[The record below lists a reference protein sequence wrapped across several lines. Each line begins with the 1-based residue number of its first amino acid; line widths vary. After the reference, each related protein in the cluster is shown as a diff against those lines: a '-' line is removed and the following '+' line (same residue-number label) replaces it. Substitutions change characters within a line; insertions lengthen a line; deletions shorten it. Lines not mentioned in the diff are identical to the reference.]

1 MDIKRKKRNPQRTVS
16 MNNIHKKIFCTQLIL
31 IITLALFLGVSGTL
45 INIHFEVQKRDQN
58 LQNIAEAV
66 ANSPLIDEKIE
77 NPDDEKTTNTL
88 NEYLDSLK
96 FSLDNIDAISFVS
109 RDNIRLYHSNHDLIG
124 TEYDGTVPEFEKNL
138 KEYYTANE
146 TGPSG
151 SQRRAYAA
159 VYDKSGNYT
168 GFVMAIL
175 LLENIK
181 AETLQILLI
190 FALITI
196 AAILME
202 LIISAELSNSIKK
215 SLHGYEPNVFSAMFQ
230 IRDNILESLNEGVL
244 AVDKNGIVQFANRSA
259 AKMLGKRRSDELI
272 NIPFSDCC
280 NDSFIKNVIS
290 TGQKEF
296 NIQEQSIDN
305 TNVLIDCVPIKEE
318 NEVIGAAAILHNREE
333 YTKLMEDLAG
343 TRYLVDSMRANNHD
357 FTNKLHVI
365 LGLIQ
370 MEMYDEAVSYIE
382 NISIVQRETI
392 SKIMSVVDEPSIA
405 ALLIGKS
412 ARASELNIKFVLNGE
427 SHYSKTDFVLPSEL
441 LVTVI
446 GNLIENAYEAMNIKD
461 NAISKQNELHFG
473 IYSRPDAVMIT
484 VDDTGIGISKSNFE
498 HIFDNGF
505 STKGEGRGTGLYQV
519 KEMVE
524 GIGGKITVESQEN
537 VGTSFTDSFS
547 KEDLGGA
554 LCTRF

>member
-1 MDIKRKKRNPQRTVS
+1 MKIKKSLKNQYKTIS
-16 MNNIHKKIFCTQLIL
+16 IKNIHRRIFITQLVL
-31 IITLALFLGVSGTL
+31 IVTLALFLGVSGTL
-45 INIHFEVQKRDQN
+45 INIHFEVEKRDQN

-66 ANSPLIDEKIE
+66 ASSPLIDDKIA
-77 NPDDEKTTNTL
+77 NPDDKKTTELL

-96 FSLDNIDAISFVS
+96 ISLDNIDVISFVS
-109 RDNIRLYHSNHDLIG
+109 RENIRLYHSNHELIG
-124 TEYDGTVPEFEKNL
+124 TEYDGAIPEFEKVS
-138 KEYYTANE
+138 KEYYTSNE

-159 VYDKSGNYT
+159 VYDKNGNYT
-168 GFVMAIL
+168 GFVMTIL

-181 AETLQILLI
+181 AETLQILFI

-196 AAILME
+196 AAILIE
-202 LIISAELSNSIKK
+202 LIISAELSSSIKK

-230 IRDNILESLNEGVL
+230 VRDNILESLNEGVL
-244 AVDKNGIVQFANRSA
+244 AVDKNGVVQFANRSA
-259 AKMLGKRRSDELI
+259 AKMFGKKKAKELI
-272 NIPFSDCC
+272 NTPFTDCC
-280 NDSFIKNVIS
+280 NDGFIKNVIS
-290 TGQKEF
+290 TGEKEF

-305 TNVLIDCVPIKEE
+305 SNVLIDCIPIKEKDDI
-318 NEVIGAAAILHNREE
+318 IGAVAILHNREE

-365 LGLIQ
+365 MGLIQ
-370 MEMYDEAVSYIE
+370 MEMYDDAVSYIE

-412 ARASELNIKFVLNGE
+412 ARASELNIKFILNDE
-427 SHYSKTDFVLPSEL
+427 SHYSKTDLLLPSEL
-441 LVTVI
+441 MVTVI
-446 GNLIENAYEAMNIKD
+446 GNLIDNAFEAINIK
-461 NAISKQNELHFG
+461 NIQRQKELRFG
-473 IYSRPDAVMIT
+473 IYSRENALLIT
-484 VDDTGIGISKSNFE
+484 VEDTGIGISKDNLE
-498 HIFDNGF
+498 HIYDNGF

-524 GIGGKITVESQEN
+524 AIGGKITVESQEN
-537 VGTSFTDSFS
+537 VGTSFTVIFQNKS
-547 KEDLGGA
+547 
-554 LCTRF
+554 

>member
-1 MDIKRKKRNPQRTVS
+1 MKIKKSLKNQYKTIS
-16 MNNIHKKIFCTQLIL
+16 IKNIHRRIFITQLVL
-31 IITLALFLGVSGTL
+31 IVTLALFLGVSGTL
-45 INIHFEVQKRDQN
+45 INIHFEVEKRDQN

-66 ANSPLIDEKIE
+66 ASSPLIDDKIA
-77 NPDDEKTTNTL
+77 NPDDKKTTELL

-96 FSLDNIDAISFVS
+96 ISLDNIDVISFVS
-109 RDNIRLYHSNHDLIG
+109 RENIRLYHSNHELIG
-124 TEYDGTVPEFEKNL
+124 TEYDGAIPKFEKVS

-159 VYDKSGNYT
+159 VYDKNGNYT
-168 GFVMAIL
+168 GFVMTIM

-181 AETLQILLI
+181 AETLQILFI
-190 FALITI
+190 FALITV
-196 AAILME
+196 AAILIE
-202 LIISAELSNSIKK
+202 LIISAELSSSIKK

-230 IRDNILESLNEGVL
+230 VRDNILESLNEGVL
-244 AVDKNGIVQFANRSA
+244 AVDKNGVVQFANRSA
-259 AKMLGKRRSDELI
+259 AKMLGKKKAKELI
-272 NIPFSDCC
+272 NTPFTDCC
-280 NDSFIKNVIS
+280 NDGFIKNVIS
-290 TGQKEF
+290 TGEKEF

-305 TNVLIDCVPIKEE
+305 SNVLIDCIPIKEKDDI
-318 NEVIGAAAILHNREE
+318 IGAVAILHNREE

-365 LGLIQ
+365 MGLIQ
-370 MEMYDEAVSYIE
+370 MEMYDDAVSYIE

-412 ARASELNIKFVLNGE
+412 ARASELNIKFILNDE
-427 SHYSKTDFVLPSEL
+427 SHYSKTDLLLPSEL
-441 LVTVI
+441 MVTVI
-446 GNLIENAYEAMNIKD
+446 GNLIDNAFEAINIKD
-461 NAISKQNELHFG
+461 IQRQKELRFG
-473 IYSRPDAVMIT
+473 IYSRENALLIT
-484 VDDTGIGISKSNFE
+484 VEDTGIGISKDNLE
-498 HIFDNGF
+498 HIYDNGF

-524 GIGGKITVESQEN
+524 AIGGKITVESQEN
-537 VGTSFTDSFS
+537 VGTSFTVIFQNKS
-547 KEDLGGA
+547 
-554 LCTRF
+554 

>member
-1 MDIKRKKRNPQRTVS
+1 MKIKKSLKNQYKTIS
-16 MNNIHKKIFCTQLIL
+16 IKNIHRRIFITQLVL
-31 IITLALFLGVSGTL
+31 IVTLALFLGVSGTL
-45 INIHFEVQKRDQN
+45 INIHFEVEKRDQN

-66 ANSPLIDEKIE
+66 ASSPLIDDKIA
-77 NPDDEKTTNTL
+77 NPDDKKTTELL

-96 FSLDNIDAISFVS
+96 ISLDNIDVISFVS
-109 RDNIRLYHSNHDLIG
+109 RENIRLYHSNHELIG
-124 TEYDGTVPEFEKNL
+124 TEYDGAIPEFERVS
-138 KEYYTANE
+138 KEYYTSNE

-159 VYDKSGNYT
+159 VYDKNGNYT
-168 GFVMAIL
+168 GFVMTIL

-181 AETLQILLI
+181 AETLQILFI

-196 AAILME
+196 AAILIE
-202 LIISAELSNSIKK
+202 LIISAELSSSIKK

-230 IRDNILESLNEGVL
+230 VRDNILESLNEGVL
-244 AVDKNGIVQFANRSA
+244 AVDKNGVVQFANRSA
-259 AKMLGKRRSDELI
+259 AKMFGKKKAKELI
-272 NIPFSDCC
+272 NTPFTDCC
-280 NDSFIKNVIS
+280 NDGFIKNVIS
-290 TGQKEF
+290 TGEKEF

-305 TNVLIDCVPIKEE
+305 SNVLIDCIPIKEKDDI
-318 NEVIGAAAILHNREE
+318 IGAVAILHNREE

-365 LGLIQ
+365 MGLIQ
-370 MEMYDEAVSYIE
+370 MEMYDDAVSYIE

-412 ARASELNIKFVLNGE
+412 ARASELNIKFILNDE
-427 SHYSKTDFVLPSEL
+427 SHYSKTDLLLPSEL
-441 LVTVI
+441 MVTVI
-446 GNLIENAYEAMNIKD
+446 GNLIDNAFEAINIKD
-461 NAISKQNELHFG
+461 IQRQKELRFG
-473 IYSRPDAVMIT
+473 IYSRENALLIT
-484 VDDTGIGISKSNFE
+484 VEDTGIGISKDNLE
-498 HIFDNGF
+498 HIYDNGF

-524 GIGGKITVESQEN
+524 AIGGKITVESQEN
-537 VGTSFTDSFS
+537 VGTSFTVIFQNKS
-547 KEDLGGA
+547 
-554 LCTRF
+554 

>member
-1 MDIKRKKRNPQRTVS
+1 MKTKKNLKTPQKQISIK
-16 MNNIHKKIFCTQLIL
+16 NIHRKIFTTQLIL
-31 IITLALFLGVSGTL
+31 IITLALFLGISGTL
-45 INIHFEVQKRDQN
+45 INIHFEINKRDQN

-66 ANSPLIDEKIE
+66 ANSPLVDDKIE
-77 NPDDEKTTNTL
+77 NPDDEKTTELL

-96 FSLDNIDAISFVS
+96 TTLDNIDVISFVS
-109 RDNIRLYHSNHDLIG
+109 RDNVRLYHSNHDLIG
-124 TEYDGTVPEFEKNL
+124 TEYDGTIPEFEKVS

-159 VYDKSGNYT
+159 VYDKNGNYT
-168 GFVMAIL
+168 GFVMTIM

-181 AETLQILLI
+181 AETLQILFI
-190 FALITI
+190 FALITV
-196 AAILME
+196 AAILIE
-202 LIISAELSNSIKK
+202 LIISAELSSSIKK

-230 IRDNILESLNEGVL
+230 VRDNILESLNEGVL
-244 AVDKNGIVQFANRSA
+244 AVDKNGVVQFANRSA
-259 AKMLGKRRSDELI
+259 AKMLGKEKTKELI
-272 NIPFSDCC
+272 KAPFTDCC
-280 NDSFIKNVIS
+280 NDGFIKNVIR
-290 TGQKEF
+290 TGEKEF

-305 TNVLIDCVPIKEE
+305 SNILIDCIPIREKEDI
-318 NEVIGAAAILHNREE
+318 IGAVAILHNREE

-365 LGLIQ
+365 MGLIQ
-370 MEMYDEAVSYIE
+370 MEMYNEAVSYIE

-412 ARASELNIKFVLNGE
+412 ARASELNTKFILSEE
-427 SHYSKTDFVLPSEL
+427 SHYSKTDLYLPPEL

-446 GNLIENAYEAMNIKD
+446 GNLIDNALDAMNIQD
-461 NAISKQNELHFG
+461 IDRQKQLHFG
-473 IYSRPDAVMIT
+473 IYSREDALLIT
-484 VDDTGIGISKSNFE
+484 VDDTGVGIEKNNVE

-505 STKGEGRGTGLYQV
+505 STKGEDRGTGLYQV

-524 GIGGKITVESQEN
+524 AIGGKITVESQEN
-537 VGTSFTDSFS
+537 VGTSFTVNFS
-547 KEDLGGA
+547 K
-554 LCTRF
+554 

>member
-1 MDIKRKKRNPQRTVS
+1 MKIKKSLKNQYKTIS
-16 MNNIHKKIFCTQLIL
+16 IKNIHRRIFITQLVL
-31 IITLALFLGVSGTL
+31 IVTLALFLGVSGTL
-45 INIHFEVQKRDQN
+45 INIHFEVEKRDQN

-66 ANSPLIDEKIE
+66 ASSPLIDDKIA
-77 NPDDEKTTNTL
+77 NPDDKKTTELL

-96 FSLDNIDAISFVS
+96 ISLDNIDVISFVS
-109 RDNIRLYHSNHDLIG
+109 RENIRLYHSNHELIG
-124 TEYDGTVPEFEKNL
+124 TEYDGAIPEFEKVS

-159 VYDKSGNYT
+159 VYDKNGNYT
-168 GFVMAIL
+168 GFVMTIM

-181 AETLQILLI
+181 AETLQILFI
-190 FALITI
+190 FSLITI
-196 AAILME
+196 AAILIE
-202 LIISAELSNSIKK
+202 LIISAELSSSIKK

-230 IRDNILESLNEGVL
+230 VRDNILESLNEGVL
-244 AVDKNGIVQFANRSA
+244 AVDKNGVVQFANRSA
-259 AKMLGKRRSDELI
+259 AKMLGKKKAKELI
-272 NIPFSDCC
+272 NTPFTDCC
-280 NDSFIKNVIS
+280 NDGFIKNVIS
-290 TGQKEF
+290 TGEKEF

-305 TNVLIDCVPIKEE
+305 SNVLIDCIPIKEKDDI
-318 NEVIGAAAILHNREE
+318 IGAVAILHNREE

-365 LGLIQ
+365 MGLIQ
-370 MEMYDEAVSYIE
+370 MEMYDDAVSYIE

-412 ARASELNIKFVLNGE
+412 ARASELNIKFILNDE
-427 SHYSKTDFVLPSEL
+427 SHYSKTDLLLPSEL
-441 LVTVI
+441 MVTVI
-446 GNLIENAYEAMNIKD
+446 GNLIDNAFEAINIKD
-461 NAISKQNELHFG
+461 IQRQKELRFG
-473 IYSRPDAVMIT
+473 IYSRENALLIT
-484 VDDTGIGISKSNFE
+484 VEDTGIGISKDNLE
-498 HIFDNGF
+498 HIYDNGF

-524 GIGGKITVESQEN
+524 AIGGKITVESQEN
-537 VGTSFTDSFS
+537 VGTSFTVIFQNKS
-547 KEDLGGA
+547 
-554 LCTRF
+554 

>member
-1 MDIKRKKRNPQRTVS
+1 MKIKKSLKNQYKTIS
-16 MNNIHKKIFCTQLIL
+16 IKNIHRRIFITQLVL
-31 IITLALFLGVSGTL
+31 IVTLALFLGVSGTL
-45 INIHFEVQKRDQN
+45 INIHFEVEKRDQN

-66 ANSPLIDEKIE
+66 ASSPLIDDKIA
-77 NPDDEKTTNTL
+77 NPDDKKTTELL

-96 FSLDNIDAISFVS
+96 ISLDNIDVISFVS
-109 RDNIRLYHSNHDLIG
+109 RENIRLYYSNHELIG
-124 TEYDGTVPEFEKNL
+124 TEYDGAIPEFEKVS
-138 KEYYTANE
+138 KEYYTSNE

-159 VYDKSGNYT
+159 VYDKNGNYT
-168 GFVMAIL
+168 GFVMTIL

-181 AETLQILLI
+181 AETLQILFI

-196 AAILME
+196 AAILIE
-202 LIISAELSNSIKK
+202 LIISAELSSSIKK

-230 IRDNILESLNEGVL
+230 VRDNILESLNEGVL
-244 AVDKNGIVQFANRSA
+244 AVDKNGVVQFANRSA
-259 AKMLGKRRSDELI
+259 AKMFGKKKAKELI
-272 NIPFSDCC
+272 NTPFTDCC
-280 NDSFIKNVIS
+280 NDGFIKNVIS
-290 TGQKEF
+290 TGEKEF

-305 TNVLIDCVPIKEE
+305 SNVLIDCIPIKEKDDI
-318 NEVIGAAAILHNREE
+318 IGAVAILHNREE

-365 LGLIQ
+365 MGLIQ
-370 MEMYDEAVSYIE
+370 MEMYDDAVSYIE

-412 ARASELNIKFVLNGE
+412 ARASELNIKFILNDE
-427 SHYSKTDFVLPSEL
+427 SHYSKTDLLLPSEL
-441 LVTVI
+441 MVTVI
-446 GNLIENAYEAMNIKD
+446 GNLIDNAFEAINIKD
-461 NAISKQNELHFG
+461 IQRQKELRFG
-473 IYSRPDAVMIT
+473 IYSRENALLIT
-484 VDDTGIGISKSNFE
+484 VEDTGIGISKDNLE
-498 HIFDNGF
+498 HIYDNGF

-524 GIGGKITVESQEN
+524 AIGGKITVESQEN
-537 VGTSFTDSFS
+537 VGTSFTVIFQNKS
-547 KEDLGGA
+547 
-554 LCTRF
+554 

>member
-1 MDIKRKKRNPQRTVS
+1 MKLKKNFKIPQKQISIK
-16 MNNIHKKIFCTQLIL
+16 NIHRKIFTTQLIL
-31 IITLALFLGVSGTL
+31 IITLALFLGISGTL
-45 INIHFEVQKRDQN
+45 INIHFEIDKRDQN

-66 ANSPLIDEKIE
+66 ANSPLVDDKIE
-77 NPDDEKTTNTL
+77 NPDDEKTTELL

-96 FSLDNIDAISFVS
+96 TTLDNIDVISFVS
-109 RDNIRLYHSNHDLIG
+109 RDNVRLYHSNHDLIG
-124 TEYDGTVPEFEKNL
+124 TEYDGTIPEFEKVS

-159 VYDKSGNYT
+159 VYDKNGNYT
-168 GFVMAIL
+168 GFVMTIM

-181 AETLQILLI
+181 AETLQILFI

-196 AAILME
+196 AAILIE
-202 LIISAELSNSIKK
+202 LIISAELSSSIKK

-230 IRDNILESLNEGVL
+230 VRDNILESLNEGVL
-244 AVDKNGIVQFANRSA
+244 AVDKNGVVQFANRSA
-259 AKMLGKRRSDELI
+259 AKMLGKKKAKELI
-272 NIPFSDCC
+272 NTPFTDCC
-280 NDSFIKNVIS
+280 NDGFIKNVIS
-290 TGQKEF
+290 TGEKEF
-296 NIQEQSIDN
+296 NIQDQSIGN
-305 TNVLIDCVPIKEE
+305 SNVLIDCIPIRE
-318 NEVIGAAAILHNREE
+318 NEDIIGAVAILHNREE

-365 LGLIQ
+365 MGLIQ
-370 MEMYDEAVSYIE
+370 MEMYNEAVSYIE

-412 ARASELNIKFVLNGE
+412 ARASELNIKFILSEE
-427 SHYSKTDFVLPSEL
+427 SHYSKTDLYLPPEL
-441 LVTVI
+441 MVTVI
-446 GNLIENAYEAMNIKD
+446 GNLIDNAFDAMNIKD
-461 NAISKQNELHFG
+461 IDRQKELHFG
-473 IYSRPDAVMIT
+473 IYSCEDTLLIT
-484 VDDTGIGISKSNFE
+484 VDDTGVGIGKDNVE

-524 GIGGKITVESQEN
+524 AIGGKITVESQEN
-537 VGTSFTDSFS
+537 VGTSFTVSFS
-547 KEDLGGA
+547 K
-554 LCTRF
+554 

>member
-1 MDIKRKKRNPQRTVS
+1 MKIKKSLKNQYKTIS
-16 MNNIHKKIFCTQLIL
+16 IKNIHRRIFITQLVL
-31 IITLALFLGVSGTL
+31 IVTLALFLGVSGTL
-45 INIHFEVQKRDQN
+45 INIHFEVEKRDQN

-66 ANSPLIDEKIE
+66 ASSPLIDDKIA
-77 NPDDEKTTNTL
+77 NPDDKKTTELL

-96 FSLDNIDAISFVS
+96 ISLDNIDVISFVS
-109 RDNIRLYHSNHDLIG
+109 RENIRLYHSNHELIG
-124 TEYDGTVPEFEKNL
+124 TEYDGAIPKFEKVS
-138 KEYYTANE
+138 KEYYTSNE

-159 VYDKSGNYT
+159 VYDKNGNYT
-168 GFVMAIL
+168 GFVMTIL

-181 AETLQILLI
+181 AETLQILFI

-196 AAILME
+196 AAILIE
-202 LIISAELSNSIKK
+202 LIISAELSSSIKK

-230 IRDNILESLNEGVL
+230 VRDNILESLNEGVL

-259 AKMLGKRRSDELI
+259 AKMLGKKKAKELI
-272 NIPFSDCC
+272 NTPFTDCC
-280 NDSFIKNVIS
+280 NDGFIKNVIS
-290 TGQKEF
+290 TGEKEF

-305 TNVLIDCVPIKEE
+305 SNVLIDCIPIKEKDDI
-318 NEVIGAAAILHNREE
+318 IGAVAILHNREE

-365 LGLIQ
+365 MGLIQ
-370 MEMYDEAVSYIE
+370 MEMYDDAVSYIE

-412 ARASELNIKFVLNGE
+412 ARASELNIKFILNDE
-427 SHYSKTDFVLPSEL
+427 SHYSKTDLLLPSEL
-441 LVTVI
+441 MVTVI
-446 GNLIENAYEAMNIKD
+446 GNLIDNAFEAINIKD
-461 NAISKQNELHFG
+461 IQRQKELRFG
-473 IYSRPDAVMIT
+473 IYSRENALLIT
-484 VDDTGIGISKSNFE
+484 VEDTGIGISKDNLE
-498 HIFDNGF
+498 HIYDNGF

-524 GIGGKITVESQEN
+524 AIGGKITVESQEN
-537 VGTSFTDSFS
+537 VGTSFTVIFQNKS
-547 KEDLGGA
+547 
-554 LCTRF
+554 

>member
-1 MDIKRKKRNPQRTVS
+1 MKIKKNLKNHHKTIS
-16 MNNIHKKIFCTQLIL
+16 IKNIYRRIFITQLVL
-31 IITLALFLGVSGTL
+31 IVTLALFLGVSGTL
-45 INIHFEVQKRDQN
+45 INIHFEVEKRDQN

-66 ANSPLIDEKIE
+66 ASSPLIDDKIA
-77 NPDDEKTTNTL
+77 NPDDKKTTELL

-96 FSLDNIDAISFVS
+96 ISLDNIDVISFVS
-109 RDNIRLYHSNHDLIG
+109 RENIRLYHSNHELIG
-124 TEYDGTVPEFEKNL
+124 TEYDGAIPKFEKVS
-138 KEYYTANE
+138 KEYYTSNE

-159 VYDKSGNYT
+159 VYDKNGNYT
-168 GFVMAIL
+168 GFVMTIL

-181 AETLQILLI
+181 AETLQILFI

-196 AAILME
+196 AAILIE
-202 LIISAELSNSIKK
+202 LIISAELSSSIKK

-230 IRDNILESLNEGVL
+230 VRDNILESLNEGVL
-244 AVDKNGIVQFANRSA
+244 AVDKNGVVQFANRSA
-259 AKMLGKRRSDELI
+259 AKMFGKKKAKELI
-272 NIPFSDCC
+272 NTPFTDCC
-280 NDSFIKNVIS
+280 NDGFIKNVIS
-290 TGQKEF
+290 TGEKEF

-305 TNVLIDCVPIKEE
+305 SNVLIDCIPIKEKDDI
-318 NEVIGAAAILHNREE
+318 IGAVAILHNREE

-365 LGLIQ
+365 MGLIQ
-370 MEMYDEAVSYIE
+370 MEMYDDAVSYIE

-412 ARASELNIKFVLNGE
+412 ARASELNIKFILNDE
-427 SHYSKTDFVLPSEL
+427 SHYSKTDLLLPSEL
-441 LVTVI
+441 MVTVI
-446 GNLIENAYEAMNIKD
+446 GNLIDNAFEAINIKD
-461 NAISKQNELHFG
+461 IQRQKELRFG
-473 IYSRPDAVMIT
+473 IYSRENALLIT
-484 VDDTGIGISKSNFE
+484 VEDTGIGISKDNLE
-498 HIFDNGF
+498 HIYDNGF

-524 GIGGKITVESQEN
+524 AIGGKITVESQEN
-537 VGTSFTDSFS
+537 VGTSFTVIFQN
-547 KEDLGGA
+547 K
-554 LCTRF
+554 C

>member
-1 MDIKRKKRNPQRTVS
+1 MKIKKNLKNHHKTIS
-16 MNNIHKKIFCTQLIL
+16 IKNIYRRIFITQLVL
-31 IITLALFLGVSGTL
+31 IVTLALFLGVSGTL
-45 INIHFEVQKRDQN
+45 INIHFEVEKRDQN

-66 ANSPLIDEKIE
+66 ASSPLIDDKIA
-77 NPDDEKTTNTL
+77 NPDDKKTTELL

-96 FSLDNIDAISFVS
+96 ISLDNIDVISFVS
-109 RDNIRLYHSNHDLIG
+109 RENIRLYHSNHELIG
-124 TEYDGTVPEFEKNL
+124 TEYDGAIPEFEKVS
-138 KEYYTANE
+138 KEYYTSNE

-159 VYDKSGNYT
+159 VYDKNGNYT
-168 GFVMAIL
+168 GFVMTIM

-181 AETLQILLI
+181 AETLQILFI
-190 FALITI
+190 FALITV
-196 AAILME
+196 AAILIE
-202 LIISAELSNSIKK
+202 LIISAELSSSIKK

-230 IRDNILESLNEGVL
+230 VRDNILESLNEGVL

-259 AKMLGKRRSDELI
+259 AKMLGKKKAKELI
-272 NIPFSDCC
+272 NTPFTDCC
-280 NDSFIKNVIS
+280 NDGFIKNVIS
-290 TGQKEF
+290 TGEKEF

-305 TNVLIDCVPIKEE
+305 SNVLIDCIPIKEKDDI
-318 NEVIGAAAILHNREE
+318 IGAVAILHNREE

-365 LGLIQ
+365 MGLIQ
-370 MEMYDEAVSYIE
+370 MEMYDDAVSYIE

-412 ARASELNIKFVLNGE
+412 ARASELNIKFILNDE
-427 SHYSKTDFVLPSEL
+427 SHYSKTDLLLPSEL
-441 LVTVI
+441 MVTVI
-446 GNLIENAYEAMNIKD
+446 GNLIDNAFEAINIKD
-461 NAISKQNELHFG
+461 IQRQKELRFG
-473 IYSRPDAVMIT
+473 IYSRENALLIT
-484 VDDTGIGISKSNFE
+484 VEDTGIGISKDNLE
-498 HIFDNGF
+498 HIYDNGF

-524 GIGGKITVESQEN
+524 AIGGKITVESQEN
-537 VGTSFTDSFS
+537 VGTSFTVIFQN
-547 KEDLGGA
+547 K
-554 LCTRF
+554 C

>member
-1 MDIKRKKRNPQRTVS
+1 MKIKKSLKNQYKTIS
-16 MNNIHKKIFCTQLIL
+16 IKNIHRRIFITQLVL
-31 IITLALFLGVSGTL
+31 IVTLALFLGVSGTL
-45 INIHFEVQKRDQN
+45 INIHFEVEKRDQN

-66 ANSPLIDEKIE
+66 ASSPLIDDKIA
-77 NPDDEKTTNTL
+77 NPDDKKTTELL

-96 FSLDNIDAISFVS
+96 ISLDNIDVISFVS
-109 RDNIRLYHSNHDLIG
+109 RENIRLYHSNHELIG
-124 TEYDGTVPEFEKNL
+124 TEYDGAIPEFEKVS
-138 KEYYTANE
+138 KEYYTSNE

-159 VYDKSGNYT
+159 VYDKNGNYT
-168 GFVMAIL
+168 GFVMTIL

-181 AETLQILLI
+181 AETLQILFI

-196 AAILME
+196 AAILIE
-202 LIISAELSNSIKK
+202 LIISAELSSSIKK

-230 IRDNILESLNEGVL
+230 VRDNILESLNEGVL
-244 AVDKNGIVQFANRSA
+244 AVDKNGVVQFANRSA
-259 AKMLGKRRSDELI
+259 AKMFGKKKAKELI
-272 NIPFSDCC
+272 NTPFTDCC
-280 NDSFIKNVIS
+280 NDGFIKNVIS
-290 TGQKEF
+290 TGEKEF

-305 TNVLIDCVPIKEE
+305 SNVLIDCIPIKEKDDI
-318 NEVIGAAAILHNREE
+318 IGAVAILHNREE

-365 LGLIQ
+365 MGLIQ
-370 MEMYDEAVSYIE
+370 MEMYDDAVSYIE

-412 ARASELNIKFVLNGE
+412 ARASELNIKFILNDE
-427 SHYSKTDFVLPSEL
+427 SHYSKTDLLLPSEL
-441 LVTVI
+441 MVTVI
-446 GNLIENAYEAMNIKD
+446 GNLIDNAFEAINIKD
-461 NAISKQNELHFG
+461 IQRQKELRFG
-473 IYSRPDAVMIT
+473 IYSRENALLIT
-484 VDDTGIGISKSNFE
+484 VEDTGIGISKDNLE
-498 HIFDNGF
+498 HIYDNGF

-524 GIGGKITVESQEN
+524 AIGGKITVESQEN
-537 VGTSFTDSFS
+537 VGTSFTVIFQNKS
-547 KEDLGGA
+547 
-554 LCTRF
+554 

>member
-1 MDIKRKKRNPQRTVS
+1 MKIKKSLKNQYKTIS
-16 MNNIHKKIFCTQLIL
+16 IKNIHRRIFITQLVL
-31 IITLALFLGVSGTL
+31 IVTLALFLGVSGTL
-45 INIHFEVQKRDQN
+45 INIHFEVEKRDQN

-66 ANSPLIDEKIE
+66 ASSPLIDDKIA
-77 NPDDEKTTNTL
+77 NPDDKKTTELL

-96 FSLDNIDAISFVS
+96 ISLDNIDVISFVS
-109 RDNIRLYHSNHDLIG
+109 RENIRLYHSNHELIG
-124 TEYDGTVPEFEKNL
+124 TEYDGAIPEFERVS
-138 KEYYTANE
+138 KEYYTSNE

-159 VYDKSGNYT
+159 VYDKNGNYT
-168 GFVMAIL
+168 GFVMTIM

-181 AETLQILLI
+181 AETLQILFI

-196 AAILME
+196 AAILIE
-202 LIISAELSNSIKK
+202 LIISAELSSSIKK

-230 IRDNILESLNEGVL
+230 VRDNILESLNEGVL
-244 AVDKNGIVQFANRSA
+244 AVDKNGVVQFANRSA
-259 AKMLGKRRSDELI
+259 AKMLGKKKAKELI
-272 NIPFSDCC
+272 NTPFTDCC
-280 NDSFIKNVIS
+280 NDGFIKNVIS
-290 TGQKEF
+290 TGEKEF

-305 TNVLIDCVPIKEE
+305 SNVLIDCIPIKEKDDI
-318 NEVIGAAAILHNREE
+318 IGAVAILHNREE

-365 LGLIQ
+365 MGLIQ
-370 MEMYDEAVSYIE
+370 MEMYDDAVSYIE

-412 ARASELNIKFVLNGE
+412 ARASELNIKFILNDE
-427 SHYSKTDFVLPSEL
+427 SHYSKTDLLLPSEL
-441 LVTVI
+441 MVTVI
-446 GNLIENAYEAMNIKD
+446 GNLIDNAFEAINIKD
-461 NAISKQNELHFG
+461 IQRQKELRFG
-473 IYSRPDAVMIT
+473 IYSRENALLIT
-484 VDDTGIGISKSNFE
+484 VEDTGIGISKDNLE
-498 HIFDNGF
+498 HIYDNGF

-524 GIGGKITVESQEN
+524 AIGGKITVESQEN
-537 VGTSFTDSFS
+537 VGTSFTVIFQNKS
-547 KEDLGGA
+547 
-554 LCTRF
+554 

>member
-1 MDIKRKKRNPQRTVS
+1 MKIKKSLKNQYKTIS
-16 MNNIHKKIFCTQLIL
+16 IKNIHRRIFITQLVL
-31 IITLALFLGVSGTL
+31 IVTLALFLGVSGTL
-45 INIHFEVQKRDQN
+45 INIHFEVEKRDQN

-66 ANSPLIDEKIE
+66 ASSPLIDDKIA
-77 NPDDEKTTNTL
+77 NPDDKKTTELL

-96 FSLDNIDAISFVS
+96 ISLDNIDVISFVS
-109 RDNIRLYHSNHDLIG
+109 RENIRLYHSNHELIG
-124 TEYDGTVPEFEKNL
+124 TEYDGAIPEFEKVS
-138 KEYYTANE
+138 KEYYTSNE

-159 VYDKSGNYT
+159 VYDKNGNYT
-168 GFVMAIL
+168 GFVMTIL

-181 AETLQILLI
+181 AETLQILFI

-196 AAILME
+196 AAILIE
-202 LIISAELSNSIKK
+202 LIISAELSSSIKK

-230 IRDNILESLNEGVL
+230 VRDNILESLNEGVL
-244 AVDKNGIVQFANRSA
+244 AVDKNGVVQFANRSA
-259 AKMLGKRRSDELI
+259 AKMFGKKKEKELI
-272 NIPFSDCC
+272 NTPFTDCC
-280 NDSFIKNVIS
+280 NDGFIKNVIS
-290 TGQKEF
+290 TGEKEF

-305 TNVLIDCVPIKEE
+305 SNVLIDCIPIKEKDDI
-318 NEVIGAAAILHNREE
+318 IGAVAILHNREE

-365 LGLIQ
+365 MGLIQ
-370 MEMYDEAVSYIE
+370 MEMYDDAVSYIE

-412 ARASELNIKFVLNGE
+412 ARASELNIKFILNDE
-427 SHYSKTDFVLPSEL
+427 SHYSKTDLLLPSEL
-441 LVTVI
+441 MVTVI
-446 GNLIENAYEAMNIKD
+446 GNLIDNAFEAINIKD
-461 NAISKQNELHFG
+461 IQRQKELRFG
-473 IYSRPDAVMIT
+473 IYSRENALLIT
-484 VDDTGIGISKSNFE
+484 VEDTGIGISKDNLE
-498 HIFDNGF
+498 HIYDNGF

-524 GIGGKITVESQEN
+524 AIGGKITVESQEN
-537 VGTSFTDSFS
+537 VGTSFTVIFQNKS
-547 KEDLGGA
+547 
-554 LCTRF
+554 

>member
-1 MDIKRKKRNPQRTVS
+1 MKIKKNLKNHHKTIS
-16 MNNIHKKIFCTQLIL
+16 IKNIHRRIFITQLVL
-31 IITLALFLGVSGTL
+31 IVTLALFLGVSGTL
-45 INIHFEVQKRDQN
+45 INIHFEVEKRDQN

-66 ANSPLIDEKIE
+66 ASSPLIDDKIA
-77 NPDDEKTTNTL
+77 NPDDKKTTELL

-96 FSLDNIDAISFVS
+96 ISLDNIDVISFVS
-109 RDNIRLYHSNHDLIG
+109 RENIRLYHSNHELIG
-124 TEYDGTVPEFEKNL
+124 TEYDGAIPEFEKVS

-159 VYDKSGNYT
+159 VYDKNGNYT
-168 GFVMAIL
+168 GFVMTIM

-181 AETLQILLI
+181 AETLQILFI
-190 FALITI
+190 FALITV
-196 AAILME
+196 AAILIE
-202 LIISAELSNSIKK
+202 LIISAELSSSIKK

-230 IRDNILESLNEGVL
+230 VRDNILESLNEGVL

-259 AKMLGKRRSDELI
+259 AKMLGKKKAKELI
-272 NIPFSDCC
+272 NTPFTDCC
-280 NDSFIKNVIS
+280 NDGFIKNVIS
-290 TGQKEF
+290 TGEKEF

-305 TNVLIDCVPIKEE
+305 SNVLIDCIPIKEKDDI
-318 NEVIGAAAILHNREE
+318 IGAVAILHNREE

-365 LGLIQ
+365 MGLIQ
-370 MEMYDEAVSYIE
+370 MEMYDDAVSYIE

-412 ARASELNIKFVLNGE
+412 ARASELNIKFILNDE
-427 SHYSKTDFVLPSEL
+427 SHYSKTDLLLPSEL
-441 LVTVI
+441 MVTVI
-446 GNLIENAYEAMNIKD
+446 GNLIDNAFEAINIK
-461 NAISKQNELHFG
+461 NIQRQKELRFG
-473 IYSRPDAVMIT
+473 IYSRENALLIT
-484 VDDTGIGISKSNFE
+484 VEDTGIGISKDNLE
-498 HIFDNGF
+498 HIYDNGF

-519 KEMVE
+519 KEMIE
-524 GIGGKITVESQEN
+524 AIGGKITVESQEN
-537 VGTSFTDSFS
+537 VGTSFTVIFQN
-547 KEDLGGA
+547 K
-554 LCTRF
+554 C

>member
-1 MDIKRKKRNPQRTVS
+1 MKIKKSLKNQYKTIS
-16 MNNIHKKIFCTQLIL
+16 IKNIHRRIFITQLVL
-31 IITLALFLGVSGTL
+31 IVTLALFLGVSGTL
-45 INIHFEVQKRDQN
+45 INIHFEVEKRDQN

-66 ANSPLIDEKIE
+66 ASSPLIDDKIA
-77 NPDDEKTTNTL
+77 NPDDKKTTELL

-96 FSLDNIDAISFVS
+96 ISLDNIDVISFVS
-109 RDNIRLYHSNHDLIG
+109 RENIRLYHSNHELIG
-124 TEYDGTVPEFEKNL
+124 TEYDGAIPKFEKVS
-138 KEYYTANE
+138 KEYYTSNE

-159 VYDKSGNYT
+159 VYDKNGNYT
-168 GFVMAIL
+168 GFVMTIL

-181 AETLQILLI
+181 AETLQILFI

-196 AAILME
+196 AAILIE
-202 LIISAELSNSIKK
+202 LIISAELSSSIKK

-230 IRDNILESLNEGVL
+230 VRDNILESLNEGVL
-244 AVDKNGIVQFANRSA
+244 AVDKNGVVQFANRSA
-259 AKMLGKRRSDELI
+259 AKMLGKKKAKELI
-272 NIPFSDCC
+272 NTPFTDCC
-280 NDSFIKNVIS
+280 NDGFIKNVIS
-290 TGQKEF
+290 TGEKEF

-305 TNVLIDCVPIKEE
+305 SNVLIDCIPIKEKDDI
-318 NEVIGAAAILHNREE
+318 IGAVAILHNREE

-365 LGLIQ
+365 MGLIQ
-370 MEMYDEAVSYIE
+370 MEMYDDAVSYIE

-412 ARASELNIKFVLNGE
+412 ARASELNIKFILNDE
-427 SHYSKTDFVLPSEL
+427 SHYSKTDLLLPSEL
-441 LVTVI
+441 MVTVI
-446 GNLIENAYEAMNIKD
+446 GNLIDNAFEAINIKD
-461 NAISKQNELHFG
+461 IQRQKELRFG
-473 IYSRPDAVMIT
+473 IYSRENALLIT
-484 VDDTGIGISKSNFE
+484 VEDTGIGISKDNLE
-498 HIFDNGF
+498 HIYDNGF

-524 GIGGKITVESQEN
+524 AIGGKITVESQEN
-537 VGTSFTDSFS
+537 VGTSFTVIFQN
-547 KEDLGGA
+547 K
-554 LCTRF
+554 C

>member
-1 MDIKRKKRNPQRTVS
+1 MKIKKNLKNHHKTIS
-16 MNNIHKKIFCTQLIL
+16 IKNIYRRIFITQLVL
-31 IITLALFLGVSGTL
+31 IVTLALFLGVSGTL
-45 INIHFEVQKRDQN
+45 INIHFEVEKRDQN

-66 ANSPLIDEKIE
+66 ASSPLIDDKIA
-77 NPDDEKTTNTL
+77 NPDDKKTTELL

-96 FSLDNIDAISFVS
+96 TTLDNIDVISFVS
-109 RDNIRLYHSNHDLIG
+109 RDNVRLYHSNHDLIG
-124 TEYDGTVPEFEKNL
+124 TEYDGTIPEFEKVS

-159 VYDKSGNYT
+159 VYDKNGNYT
-168 GFVMAIL
+168 GFVMTIM

-181 AETLQILLI
+181 AETLQILFI
-190 FALITI
+190 FALITV
-196 AAILME
+196 AAILIE
-202 LIISAELSNSIKK
+202 LIISAELSSSIKK

-230 IRDNILESLNEGVL
+230 VRDNILESLNEGVL
-244 AVDKNGIVQFANRSA
+244 AVDKNGVVQFANRSA
-259 AKMLGKRRSDELI
+259 AKMFGKKKAKELI
-272 NIPFSDCC
+272 NTPFTDCC
-280 NDSFIKNVIS
+280 NDGFIKNVIS
-290 TGQKEF
+290 TGEKEF

-305 TNVLIDCVPIKEE
+305 SNVLIDCIPIKEKDDI
-318 NEVIGAAAILHNREE
+318 IGAVAILHNREE

-365 LGLIQ
+365 MGLIQ
-370 MEMYDEAVSYIE
+370 MEMYDDAVSYIE

-412 ARASELNIKFVLNGE
+412 ARASELNIKFILNDE
-427 SHYSKTDFVLPSEL
+427 SHYSKTDLLLPSEL
-441 LVTVI
+441 MVTVI
-446 GNLIENAYEAMNIKD
+446 GNLIDNAFEAINIKD
-461 NAISKQNELHFG
+461 IQRQKELRFG
-473 IYSRPDAVMIT
+473 IYSRENALLIT
-484 VDDTGIGISKSNFE
+484 VEDTGIGISKDNLE
-498 HIFDNGF
+498 HIYDNGF

-524 GIGGKITVESQEN
+524 AIGGKITVESQEN
-537 VGTSFTDSFS
+537 VGTSFTVIFQNKS
-547 KEDLGGA
+547 
-554 LCTRF
+554 

>member
-1 MDIKRKKRNPQRTVS
+1 MKIKKKLKNPQKQIS
-16 MNNIHKKIFCTQLIL
+16 IKNIHRKIFTTQLIL
-31 IITLALFLGVSGTL
+31 IITLALFLGISGTL
-45 INIHFEVQKRDQN
+45 INIHFEIDKRDQN

-66 ANSPLIDEKIE
+66 ANSPLVDDKIE
-77 NPDDEKTTNTL
+77 NPDDEKTTELL

-96 FSLDNIDAISFVS
+96 TTLDNIDVISFVS
-109 RDNIRLYHSNHDLIG
+109 RDNVRLYHSNHDLIG
-124 TEYDGTVPEFEKNL
+124 TEYDGTIPEFEKVS

-159 VYDKSGNYT
+159 VYDKNGNYT
-168 GFVMAIL
+168 GFVMTIM

-181 AETLQILLI
+181 AETLQILFI

-196 AAILME
+196 AAILIE
-202 LIISAELSNSIKK
+202 LIISAELSSSIKK

-230 IRDNILESLNEGVL
+230 VRDNILESLNEGVL
-244 AVDKNGIVQFANRSA
+244 AVDKNGVVQFANRSA
-259 AKMLGKRRSDELI
+259 AKMLGKKKAKELI
-272 NIPFSDCC
+272 NTPFTDCC
-280 NDSFIKNVIS
+280 NDGFIKNVIS
-290 TGQKEF
+290 TGEKEF

-305 TNVLIDCVPIKEE
+305 SNVLIDCIPIKEKDDI
-318 NEVIGAAAILHNREE
+318 IGAVAILHNREE

-365 LGLIQ
+365 MGLIQ
-370 MEMYDEAVSYIE
+370 MEMYDDAVSYIE

-412 ARASELNIKFVLNGE
+412 ARASELNIKFILNDE
-427 SHYSKTDFVLPSEL
+427 SHYSKTDLLLPSEL
-441 LVTVI
+441 MVTVI
-446 GNLIENAYEAMNIKD
+446 GNLIDNAFEAINIKD
-461 NAISKQNELHFG
+461 IQRQKELRFG
-473 IYSRPDAVMIT
+473 IYSRENALLIT
-484 VDDTGIGISKSNFE
+484 VEDTGIGISKDNLE
-498 HIFDNGF
+498 HIYDNGF

-524 GIGGKITVESQEN
+524 AIGGKITVESQEN
-537 VGTSFTDSFS
+537 VGTSFTVIFQN
-547 KEDLGGA
+547 K
-554 LCTRF
+554 C

>member
-1 MDIKRKKRNPQRTVS
+1 MKIKKSLKNQYKTIS
-16 MNNIHKKIFCTQLIL
+16 IKNIYRRIFITQLVL
-31 IITLALFLGVSGTL
+31 IVTLALFLGVSGTL
-45 INIHFEVQKRDQN
+45 INIHFEVEKRDQN

-66 ANSPLIDEKIE
+66 ASSPLIDDKIA
-77 NPDDEKTTNTL
+77 NPDDKKTTELL

-96 FSLDNIDAISFVS
+96 ISLDNIDVISFVS
-109 RDNIRLYHSNHDLIG
+109 RENIRLYHSNHELIG
-124 TEYDGTVPEFEKNL
+124 TEYDGAIPKFEKVS
-138 KEYYTANE
+138 KEYYTSNE

-159 VYDKSGNYT
+159 VYDKNGNYT
-168 GFVMAIL
+168 GFVMTIL

-181 AETLQILLI
+181 AETLQILFI

-196 AAILME
+196 AAILIE
-202 LIISAELSNSIKK
+202 LIISAELSSSIKK

-230 IRDNILESLNEGVL
+230 VRDNILESLNEGVL
-244 AVDKNGIVQFANRSA
+244 AVDKNGVVQFANRSA
-259 AKMLGKRRSDELI
+259 AKMLGKKKAKELI
-272 NIPFSDCC
+272 NTPFTDCC
-280 NDSFIKNVIS
+280 NDGFIKNVIS
-290 TGQKEF
+290 TGEKEF

-305 TNVLIDCVPIKEE
+305 SNVLIDCIPIKEKDDI
-318 NEVIGAAAILHNREE
+318 IGAVAILHNREE

-365 LGLIQ
+365 MGLIQ
-370 MEMYDEAVSYIE
+370 MEMYDDAVSYIE

-412 ARASELNIKFVLNGE
+412 ARASELNIKFILNDE
-427 SHYSKTDFVLPSEL
+427 SHYSKTDLLLPSEL
-441 LVTVI
+441 MVTVI
-446 GNLIENAYEAMNIKD
+446 GNLIDNAFEAINIKD
-461 NAISKQNELHFG
+461 IQRQKELRFG
-473 IYSRPDAVMIT
+473 IYSRENALLIT
-484 VDDTGIGISKSNFE
+484 VEDTGIGISKDNLE
-498 HIFDNGF
+498 HIYDNGF

-524 GIGGKITVESQEN
+524 AIGGKITVESQEN
-537 VGTSFTDSFS
+537 VGTSFTVIFQN
-547 KEDLGGA
+547 K
-554 LCTRF
+554 C

>member
-1 MDIKRKKRNPQRTVS
+1 MKIKKSLKNQYKTIS
-16 MNNIHKKIFCTQLIL
+16 IKNIHRRIFITQLVL
-31 IITLALFLGVSGTL
+31 IVTLALFLGVSGTL
-45 INIHFEVQKRDQN
+45 INIHFEVEKRDQN

-66 ANSPLIDEKIE
+66 ASSPLIDDKIA
-77 NPDDEKTTNTL
+77 NPDDKKTTELL

-96 FSLDNIDAISFVS
+96 ISLDNIDVISFVS
-109 RDNIRLYHSNHDLIG
+109 RENIRLYHSNHELIG
-124 TEYDGTVPEFEKNL
+124 TEYDGAIPEFERVS
-138 KEYYTANE
+138 KEYYTSNE

-159 VYDKSGNYT
+159 VYDKNGNYT
-168 GFVMAIL
+168 GFVMTIL

-181 AETLQILLI
+181 AETLQILFI

-196 AAILME
+196 AAILIE
-202 LIISAELSNSIKK
+202 LIISAELSSSIKK

-230 IRDNILESLNEGVL
+230 VRDNILESLNEGVL
-244 AVDKNGIVQFANRSA
+244 AVDKTGIVQFANRSA
-259 AKMLGKRRSDELI
+259 AKMLGKKKAKELI
-272 NIPFSDCC
+272 NTPFTDCC
-280 NDSFIKNVIS
+280 NDGFIKNVIS
-290 TGQKEF
+290 TGEKEF

-305 TNVLIDCVPIKEE
+305 SNVLIDCIPIKEKDDI
-318 NEVIGAAAILHNREE
+318 IGAVAILHNREE

-365 LGLIQ
+365 MGLIQ
-370 MEMYDEAVSYIE
+370 MEMYDDAVSYIE

-412 ARASELNIKFVLNGE
+412 ARASELNIKFILNDE
-427 SHYSKTDFVLPSEL
+427 SHYSKTDLLLPSEL
-441 LVTVI
+441 MVTVI
-446 GNLIENAYEAMNIKD
+446 GNLIDNAFEAINIKD
-461 NAISKQNELHFG
+461 IQRQKELRFG
-473 IYSRPDAVMIT
+473 IYSRENALLIT
-484 VDDTGIGISKSNFE
+484 VEDTGIGISKDNLE
-498 HIFDNGF
+498 HIYDNGF

-524 GIGGKITVESQEN
+524 AIGGKITVESQEN
-537 VGTSFTDSFS
+537 VGTSFTVIFQN
-547 KEDLGGA
+547 K
-554 LCTRF
+554 C

>member
-1 MDIKRKKRNPQRTVS
+1 MKIKKSLKNQYKTIS
-16 MNNIHKKIFCTQLIL
+16 IKNIHRRIFITQLVL
-31 IITLALFLGVSGTL
+31 IVTLALFLGVSGTL
-45 INIHFEVQKRDQN
+45 INIHFEVEKRDQN

-66 ANSPLIDEKIE
+66 ASSPLIDDKIA
-77 NPDDEKTTNTL
+77 NPDDKKTTELL

-96 FSLDNIDAISFVS
+96 ISLDNIDVISFVS
-109 RDNIRLYHSNHDLIG
+109 RENIRLYHSNHELIG
-124 TEYDGTVPEFEKNL
+124 TEYDGAIPEFEKVS
-138 KEYYTANE
+138 KEYYTSNE

-159 VYDKSGNYT
+159 VYDKNGNYT
-168 GFVMAIL
+168 GFVMTIL

-181 AETLQILLI
+181 AETLQILFI

-196 AAILME
+196 AAILIE
-202 LIISAELSNSIKK
+202 LIISAELSSSIKK

-230 IRDNILESLNEGVL
+230 VRDNILESLNEGVL
-244 AVDKNGIVQFANRSA
+244 AVDKNGVVQFANRSA
-259 AKMLGKRRSDELI
+259 AKMFGKKKAKELI
-272 NIPFSDCC
+272 NTPFTDCC
-280 NDSFIKNVIS
+280 NDGFIKNVIS
-290 TGQKEF
+290 TGEKEF

-305 TNVLIDCVPIKEE
+305 SNVLIDCIPIKEKDDI
-318 NEVIGAAAILHNREE
+318 IGAVAILHNREE

-365 LGLIQ
+365 MGLIQ
-370 MEMYDEAVSYIE
+370 MEMYDDAVSYIE

-412 ARASELNIKFVLNGE
+412 ARASELNIKFILNDE
-427 SHYSKTDFVLPSEL
+427 SHYSKTDLLLPSEL
-441 LVTVI
+441 MVTVI
-446 GNLIENAYEAMNIKD
+446 GNLIDNAFEAINIKD
-461 NAISKQNELHFG
+461 IQRQKELRFG
-473 IYSRPDAVMIT
+473 IYSRKNALLIT
-484 VDDTGIGISKSNFE
+484 VEDTGIGISKDNLE
-498 HIFDNGF
+498 HIYDNGF

-524 GIGGKITVESQEN
+524 AIGGKITVESQEN
-537 VGTSFTDSFS
+537 VGTSFTVIFQNKS
-547 KEDLGGA
+547 
-554 LCTRF
+554 

>member
-1 MDIKRKKRNPQRTVS
+1 MKIKKNLKNHHKTIS
-16 MNNIHKKIFCTQLIL
+16 IKNIYRRIFITQLVL
-31 IITLALFLGVSGTL
+31 IVTLALFLGVSGTL
-45 INIHFEVQKRDQN
+45 INIHFEVEKRDQN

-66 ANSPLIDEKIE
+66 ASSPLIDDKIA
-77 NPDDEKTTNTL
+77 NPDDKKTTELL

-96 FSLDNIDAISFVS
+96 ISLDNIDVISFVS
-109 RDNIRLYHSNHDLIG
+109 RENIRLYHSNHELIG
-124 TEYDGTVPEFEKNL
+124 TEYDGAIPEFEKVS
-138 KEYYTANE
+138 KEYYTSNE

-159 VYDKSGNYT
+159 VYDKNGNYT
-168 GFVMAIL
+168 GFVMTIL

-181 AETLQILLI
+181 AETLQILFI

-196 AAILME
+196 AAILIE
-202 LIISAELSNSIKK
+202 LIISAELSSSIKK

-230 IRDNILESLNEGVL
+230 VRDNILESLNEGVL

-259 AKMLGKRRSDELI
+259 AKMLGKKKAKELI
-272 NIPFSDCC
+272 NTPFTDCC
-280 NDSFIKNVIS
+280 NDGFIKNVIS
-290 TGQKEF
+290 TGEKEF

-305 TNVLIDCVPIKEE
+305 SNVLIDCIPIKEKDDI
-318 NEVIGAAAILHNREE
+318 IGAVAILHNREE

-365 LGLIQ
+365 MGLIQ
-370 MEMYDEAVSYIE
+370 MEMYDDAVSYIE

-412 ARASELNIKFVLNGE
+412 ARASELNIKFILNDE
-427 SHYSKTDFVLPSEL
+427 SHYSKTDLLLPSEL
-441 LVTVI
+441 MVTVI
-446 GNLIENAYEAMNIKD
+446 GNLIDNAFEAINIKD
-461 NAISKQNELHFG
+461 IQRQKELRFG
-473 IYSRPDAVMIT
+473 IYSRENALLIT
-484 VDDTGIGISKSNFE
+484 VEDTGIGISKDNLE
-498 HIFDNGF
+498 HIYDNGF

-524 GIGGKITVESQEN
+524 AIGGKITVESQEN
-537 VGTSFTDSFS
+537 VGTSFTVIFQNKS
-547 KEDLGGA
+547 
-554 LCTRF
+554 

>member
-1 MDIKRKKRNPQRTVS
+1 MKIKKSLKNQYKTIS
-16 MNNIHKKIFCTQLIL
+16 IKNIHRRIFITQLVL
-31 IITLALFLGVSGTL
+31 IVTLALFLGVSGTL
-45 INIHFEVQKRDQN
+45 INIHFEVEKRDQN

-66 ANSPLIDEKIE
+66 ASSPLIDDKIA
-77 NPDDEKTTNTL
+77 NPDDKKTTELL

-96 FSLDNIDAISFVS
+96 ISLDNIDVISFVS
-109 RDNIRLYHSNHDLIG
+109 RENIRLYHSNHELIG
-124 TEYDGTVPEFEKNL
+124 TEYDGAIPEFERVS
-138 KEYYTANE
+138 KEYYTSNE

-159 VYDKSGNYT
+159 VYDKNGNYT
-168 GFVMAIL
+168 GFVMTIL

-181 AETLQILLI
+181 AETLQILFI

-196 AAILME
+196 AAILIE
-202 LIISAELSNSIKK
+202 LIISAELSSSIKK

-230 IRDNILESLNEGVL
+230 VRDNILESLNEGVL

-259 AKMLGKRRSDELI
+259 AKMLGKKKAKELI
-272 NIPFSDCC
+272 NTPFTDCC
-280 NDSFIKNVIS
+280 NDGFIKNVIS
-290 TGQKEF
+290 TGEKEF

-305 TNVLIDCVPIKEE
+305 SNVLIDCIPIKEKDDI
-318 NEVIGAAAILHNREE
+318 IGAVAILHNREE

-365 LGLIQ
+365 MGLIQ
-370 MEMYDEAVSYIE
+370 MEMYDDAVSYIE

-412 ARASELNIKFVLNGE
+412 ARASELNIKFILNDE
-427 SHYSKTDFVLPSEL
+427 SHYSKTDLLLPSEL
-441 LVTVI
+441 MVTVI
-446 GNLIENAYEAMNIKD
+446 GNLIDNAFEAINIKD
-461 NAISKQNELHFG
+461 IQRQKELRFG
-473 IYSRPDAVMIT
+473 IYSRENALLIT
-484 VDDTGIGISKSNFE
+484 VEDTGIGISKDNLE
-498 HIFDNGF
+498 HIYDNGF

-524 GIGGKITVESQEN
+524 AIGGKITVESQEN
-537 VGTSFTDSFS
+537 VGTSFTVIFQN
-547 KEDLGGA
+547 K
-554 LCTRF
+554 C

>member
-1 MDIKRKKRNPQRTVS
+1 MKIKKSLKNQYKTIS
-16 MNNIHKKIFCTQLIL
+16 IKNIHRRIFITQLVL
-31 IITLALFLGVSGTL
+31 IVTLALFLGVSGTL
-45 INIHFEVQKRDQN
+45 INIHFEVEKRDQN

-66 ANSPLIDEKIE
+66 ASSPLIDDKIA
-77 NPDDEKTTNTL
+77 NPDDKKTTELL

-96 FSLDNIDAISFVS
+96 ISLDNIDVISFVS
-109 RDNIRLYHSNHDLIG
+109 RENIRLYHSNHELIG
-124 TEYDGTVPEFEKNL
+124 TEYDGAIPEFEKVS

-159 VYDKSGNYT
+159 VYDKNGNYT
-168 GFVMAIL
+168 GFVMTIL

-181 AETLQILLI
+181 AETLQILFI

-196 AAILME
+196 AAILIE
-202 LIISAELSNSIKK
+202 LIISAELSSSIKK

-230 IRDNILESLNEGVL
+230 VRDNILESLNEGVL

-259 AKMLGKRRSDELI
+259 AKMLGKKKAKELI
-272 NIPFSDCC
+272 NTPFTDCC
-280 NDSFIKNVIS
+280 NDGFIKNVIS
-290 TGQKEF
+290 TGEKEF

-305 TNVLIDCVPIKEE
+305 SNVLIDCIPIKEKDDI
-318 NEVIGAAAILHNREE
+318 IGAVAILHNREE

-365 LGLIQ
+365 MGLIE
-370 MEMYDEAVSYIE
+370 MEMYDDAVSYIE

-412 ARASELNIKFVLNGE
+412 ARASELNVKFILNDE
-427 SHYSKTDFVLPSEL
+427 SHYSKTDLLLPSEL
-441 LVTVI
+441 MVTVI
-446 GNLIENAYEAMNIKD
+446 GNLIDNAFEAINIKD
-461 NAISKQNELHFG
+461 IQRQKELRFG
-473 IYSRPDAVMIT
+473 IYSRENALLIT
-484 VDDTGIGISKSNFE
+484 VEDTGIGISKDNLE
-498 HIFDNGF
+498 HIYDNGF

-524 GIGGKITVESQEN
+524 AIGGKITVESQEN
-537 VGTSFTDSFS
+537 VGTSFTVIFQN
-547 KEDLGGA
+547 K
-554 LCTRF
+554 C

>member
-1 MDIKRKKRNPQRTVS
+1 MKIKKSLKNQYKTIS
-16 MNNIHKKIFCTQLIL
+16 IKNIHRRIFITQLVL
-31 IITLALFLGVSGTL
+31 IVTLALFLGVSGTL
-45 INIHFEVQKRDQN
+45 INIHFEVEKRDQN

-66 ANSPLIDEKIE
+66 ASSPLIDDKIA
-77 NPDDEKTTNTL
+77 NPDDKKTTELL

-96 FSLDNIDAISFVS
+96 ISLDNIDVISFVS
-109 RDNIRLYHSNHDLIG
+109 RENIRLYHSNHELIG
-124 TEYDGTVPEFEKNL
+124 TEYDGAIPEFEKVS
-138 KEYYTANE
+138 KEYYTSNE

-159 VYDKSGNYT
+159 VYDKNGNYT
-168 GFVMAIL
+168 GFVMTIL

-181 AETLQILLI
+181 AETLQILFI

-196 AAILME
+196 AAILIE
-202 LIISAELSNSIKK
+202 LIISAELSSSIKK

-230 IRDNILESLNEGVL
+230 VRDNILESLNEGVL
-244 AVDKNGIVQFANRSA
+244 AVDKNGVVQFANRSA
-259 AKMLGKRRSDELI
+259 AKMLGKKKAKELI
-272 NIPFSDCC
+272 NTPFTDCC
-280 NDSFIKNVIS
+280 NDGFIKNVIS
-290 TGQKEF
+290 TGEKEF

-305 TNVLIDCVPIKEE
+305 SNVLIDCIPIKEKDDI
-318 NEVIGAAAILHNREE
+318 IGAVAILHNREE

-365 LGLIQ
+365 MGLIQ
-370 MEMYDEAVSYIE
+370 MEMYDDAVSYIE

-412 ARASELNIKFVLNGE
+412 ARASELNIKFILNDE
-427 SHYSKTDFVLPSEL
+427 SHYSKTDLLLPSEL
-441 LVTVI
+441 MVTVI
-446 GNLIENAYEAMNIKD
+446 GNLIDNAFEAINIKD
-461 NAISKQNELHFG
+461 IQRQKELRFG
-473 IYSRPDAVMIT
+473 IYSRENALLIT
-484 VDDTGIGISKSNFE
+484 VEDTGIGISKDNLE
-498 HIFDNGF
+498 HIYDNGF

-524 GIGGKITVESQEN
+524 AIGGKITVESQEN
-537 VGTSFTDSFS
+537 VGTSFTVIFQNKS
-547 KEDLGGA
+547 
-554 LCTRF
+554 